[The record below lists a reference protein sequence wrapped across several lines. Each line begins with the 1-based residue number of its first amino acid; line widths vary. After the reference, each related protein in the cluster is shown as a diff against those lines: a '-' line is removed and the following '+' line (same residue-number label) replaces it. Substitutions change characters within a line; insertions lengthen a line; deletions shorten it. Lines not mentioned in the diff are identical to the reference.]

1 MPAEATSSVLT
12 AERGASTKS
21 HFPLDVQFPVYSVA
35 WTDDK
40 TVVLAGGGGSSR
52 TGVKNRLSKVLA
64 AGINSSAAELEKGVN
79 ENLRIFAVADSHLKA
94 EKRRQTLSS
103 TDPDHYQKVT
113 AFSRS
118 SASKLLAVGSTNS
131 ELSLLS
137 YPDLRDVCPPLEY
150 NGEEI
155 FDADF
160 SDDGTMVADSSTVPE
175 PLQVIERPVLKREL
189 ACTFRAA
196 KFGRRGTATNLYTV
210 VNAAPSGSVRKPP
223 AGSKKAFVSL
233 WDAKAWRLL
242 KTRTVS
248 QKPVTAFDVSDDGSL
263 LAYGSSDL
271 SIGILDAVTLRPI
284 VTVLHAHD
292 FPVTSLKFNPA
303 GTLLVSGSAD
313 NSIRVIQ
320 VPPPDQRGGGN
331 SASYLVLLT
340 LLVLVLAI
348 LIQQTFGED
357 LLQAARAALTSPPP
371 PPPSSSASV
380 IIMSSDR
387 DQLLAM
393 GFQEAQV
400 NKAQRATKNAGL
412 TQALD
417 YLEKHADES
426 EDWWAEVEEGGEEAV
441 AGEEA
446 KSLKC
451 SECGKLFRNQ
461 ALASYHS
468 TKSGHTEFEESTEEL
483 KPLTEE
489 EKAQKL
495 EELRAKMAEKKKAQA
510 KLDAEENRRNEEIRR
525 KSGKDEAAAKEAL
538 KVKEALRAA
547 DQRKKEKEDDLKA
560 RKRIRE
566 QIEADKQARAAKS
579 AREKALREGRN
590 PDLAAEGASTSSPAA
605 AGAGAA
611 PAAPSEKKVYDSARL
626 QIRVPSGPPL
636 VHTLPATATLGE
648 VAQWIEEQSGLSG
661 FTLTC
666 SFPRKTY
673 GDVDLGT
680 DLKTLG
686 LTPSAVLLVQ

>member
-1 MPAEATSSVLT
+1 MPAEATPSVLT

-52 TGVKNRLSKVLA
+52 TGVKNRLSSYTVDFRERQLSLVEEHELSREEDAPMTIAIDHESKVLA

-160 SDDGTMVADSSTVPE
+160 SDDGTMFAGTSSGKLCVWPTQVADSSTVPE

-357 LLQAARAALTSPPP
+357 LLQAARAAL
-371 PPPSSSASV
+371 
-380 IIMSSDR
+380 
-387 DQLLAM
+387 
-393 GFQEAQV
+393 
-400 NKAQRATKNAGL
+400 
-412 TQALD
+412 
-417 YLEKHADES
+417 
-426 EDWWAEVEEGGEEAV
+426 
-441 AGEEA
+441 
-446 KSLKC
+446 
-451 SECGKLFRNQ
+451 
-461 ALASYHS
+461 
-468 TKSGHTEFEESTEEL
+468 
-483 KPLTEE
+483 
-489 EKAQKL
+489 
-495 EELRAKMAEKKKAQA
+495 
-510 KLDAEENRRNEEIRR
+510 
-525 KSGKDEAAAKEAL
+525 
-538 KVKEALRAA
+538 
-547 DQRKKEKEDDLKA
+547 
-560 RKRIRE
+560 
-566 QIEADKQARAAKS
+566 
-579 AREKALREGRN
+579 
-590 PDLAAEGASTSSPAA
+590 
-605 AGAGAA
+605 
-611 PAAPSEKKVYDSARL
+611 
-626 QIRVPSGPPL
+626 
-636 VHTLPATATLGE
+636 
-648 VAQWIEEQSGLSG
+648 
-661 FTLTC
+661 
-666 SFPRKTY
+666 
-673 GDVDLGT
+673 
-680 DLKTLG
+680 
-686 LTPSAVLLVQ
+686 